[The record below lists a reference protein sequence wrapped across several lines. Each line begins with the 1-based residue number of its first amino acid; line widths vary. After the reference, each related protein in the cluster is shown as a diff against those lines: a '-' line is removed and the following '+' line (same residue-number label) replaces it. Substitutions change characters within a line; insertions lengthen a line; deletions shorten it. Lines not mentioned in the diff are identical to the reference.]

1 MKVSYKKL
9 LKLLIDREL
18 KKRDLAD
25 KANVSVATLTKLAKG
40 ENVNVDVL
48 VKVCSAL
55 ECDFSDIME
64 LIPDTP
70 NSADSWIQQ

>member
-18 KKRDLAD
+18 KKRDLA
-25 KANVSVATLTKLAKG
+25 KNANISVATLTKLSKG

-48 VKVCSAL
+48 ARVCTAL

-64 LIPDTP
+64 LVPDTV
-70 NSADSWIQQ
+70 NGVDS

>member
-18 KKRDLAD
+18 KKRDLAV
-25 KANVSVATLTKLAKG
+25 KANVSVATLTKLSKG

-48 VKVCSAL
+48 ARVCTAL
-55 ECDFSDIME
+55 ECDFCDIME
-64 LIPDTP
+64 LVPDTA
-70 NSADSWIQQ
+70 NGADS

>member
-25 KANVSVATLTKLAKG
+25 KASVSVATLTKLAKG

-64 LIPDTP
+64 LIPDAP
-70 NSADSWIQQ
+70 NSTDS

>member
-70 NSADSWIQQ
+70 NSAES

>member
-25 KANVSVATLTKLAKG
+25 KANVSVATLTKLSKG

-64 LIPDTP
+64 LVHDTA
-70 NSADSWIQQ
+70 NGVGS

>member
-1 MKVSYKKL
+1 VKVSYKKL

-18 KKRDLAD
+18 KKRDLSD
-25 KANVSVATLTKLAKG
+25 KANVSVATLTKLSKG

-48 VKVCSAL
+48 VRVCSAL

-64 LIPDTP
+64 LVPDTA
-70 NSADSWIQQ
+70 NGADS

>member
-70 NSADSWIQQ
+70 NSADS

>member
-48 VKVCSAL
+48 VRVCSAL

-70 NSADSWIQQ
+70 NSADS

>member
-9 LKLLIDREL
+9 WKLLIDREL

-40 ENVNVDVL
+40 ENVNVDIL
-48 VKVCSAL
+48 VRVCSAL
-55 ECDFSDIME
+55 ECDLTDIME
-64 LIPDTP
+64 LIPDAP
-70 NSADSWIQQ
+70 NNADS

>member
-25 KANVSVATLTKLAKG
+25 KASVSVATLTKLAKG

-70 NSADSWIQQ
+70 NSTDS

>member
-18 KKRDLAD
+18 KKRNLAD
-25 KANVSVATLTKLAKG
+25 KANVSVATLTKLTKG

-70 NSADSWIQQ
+70 NSADS

>member
-18 KKRDLAD
+18 KKRDLAE

-70 NSADSWIQQ
+70 NSAES

>member
-55 ECDFSDIME
+55 KCDFSDIME

-70 NSADSWIQQ
+70 NSADS